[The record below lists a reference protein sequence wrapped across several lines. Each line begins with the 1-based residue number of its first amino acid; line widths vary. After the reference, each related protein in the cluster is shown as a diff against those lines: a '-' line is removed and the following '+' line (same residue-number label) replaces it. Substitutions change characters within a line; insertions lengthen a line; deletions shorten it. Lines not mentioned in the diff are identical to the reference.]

1 MNSLFLKYME
11 ISKCWFFFYDLLGYP
26 SYIIRTVS
34 EIGDVVN
41 EFNHLTAKLESNDF
55 FIHEQYINLR

>member
-1 MNSLFLKYME
+1 ML
-11 ISKCWFFFYDLLGYP
+11 IFFYDLLGYP

-55 FIHEQYINLR
+55 FIYEQYINLR